1 MKKVILGLLFILA
14 GMAGVQ
20 AQRNTLL
27 IYGNVNI
34 GSGTVGSTS
43 INNYTIA
50 PGIGYQWNDNWT
62 GGINLTNGG
71 SSATT
76 TSGKTSGLSVGPFI
90 RYTQPL
96 GGIFAIYGQFN
107 ANFLSG
113 KANAITYSG
122 FESTL
127 FPAIGVNLKNSFAL
141 NFTFGS
147 LSFTS
152 QKVEGAANTTNTF
165 HVGFGS
171 GAGFGI
177 SKNFGLTK

>member
-1 MKKVILGLLFILA
+1 MKKVFLSLLLA
-14 GMAGVQ
+14 GASIVGVR
-20 AQRNTLL
+20 AQSNTLL
-27 IYGNVNI
+27 VYGNVGFDSQKAGNTTAN
-34 GSGTVGSTS
+34 SYNVS
-43 INNYTIA
+43 
-50 PGIGYQWNDNWT
+50 PGVGYQWNDNWT
-62 GGINLTNGG
+62 AGLNLGLTGR
-71 SSATT
+71 STT
-76 TSGKTSGLSVGPFI
+76 TNSITAKSSDVAVGPFV

-96 GGIFAIYGQFN
+96 AGIFSIYGQFN

-113 KANAITYSG
+113 EQYSG
-122 FESTL
+122 FQGTL

-152 QKVEGAANTTNTF
+152 RKADGASNATTDF
-165 HVGFGS
+165 HFGFGT